1 MTTTTSSRAICVT
14 LALLVAGPAV
24 ADEAPVVVIEP
35 GTYQVPPPATQPYF
49 VPRLEQ
55 PSELE
60 RRGRSKKL
68 AGSLLMGLGA
78 AVILGGAGV
87 FGWGLNSCQDFESQR
102 TCIDNPAM
110 VGGAAAVLVGL
121 GSFIAGIPVYAVGVR
136 QIRKAKRLSA
146 QFALGGVNVQY

>member
-14 LALLVAGPAV
+14 LALLVAGPAM
-24 ADEAPVVVIEP
+24 ADEPAVQVIEP
-35 GTYQVPPPATQPYF
+35 GTYQVPPPATQPYYL
-49 VPRLEQ
+49 PRLEQ

-78 AVILGGAGV
+78 AVILGGAGL
-87 FGWGLNSCQDFESQR
+87 FGWGLDGCRDLESQR
-102 TCIDNPAM
+102 NCIDNPTM
-110 VGGAAAVLVGL
+110 IGGAAAVLVGL
-121 GSFIAGIPVYAVGVR
+121 GLFIAGIPVYAVGVR

-146 QFALGGVNVQY
+146 QFALGGVNGQY